1 MPAPVSLL
9 SDQMVDMKFITA
21 FTGLTDKWFY
31 KLIKEK
37 KFPKPIKLG
46 RASRWFKSEVEKW
59 LKERIEESREEEQP
73 EEKYLQSDKTHED
86 NDIG

>member
-1 MPAPVSLL
+1 MTTATQPSLL
-9 SDQMVDMKFITA
+9 SDQMVDMKFITT

-31 KLIKEK
+31 RLIKEK

-73 EEKYLQSDKTHED
+73 EEK
-86 NDIG
+86 

>member
-1 MPAPVSLL
+1 MPASTTTSLL
-9 SDQMVDMKFITA
+9 SDQMVDMKFITT

-46 RASRWFKSEVEKW
+46 RVSRWFKSEVEKW
-59 LKERIEESREEEQP
+59 LKERIEESRGEDLS
-73 EEKYLQSDKTHED
+73 EEK
-86 NDIG
+86 

>member
-1 MPAPVSLL
+1 MPVSAPVSLL
-9 SDQMVDMKFITA
+9 SDQMVDMKFITT

-59 LKERIEESREEEQP
+59 LKERIGESRGEGAA
-73 EEKYLQSDKTHED
+73 EEK
-86 NDIG
+86 

>member
-1 MPAPVSLL
+1 MPASMQTSLL
-9 SDQMVDMKFITA
+9 SDQMVDMKFITT

-37 KFPKPIKLG
+37 KFPKPVKLG

-59 LKERIEESREEEQP
+59 LKERIEESRGKNLVEG
-73 EEKYLQSDKTHED
+73 K
-86 NDIG
+86 

>member
-9 SDQMVDMKFITA
+9 SDQMADMKFITA

-73 EEKYLQSDKTHED
+73 EEK
-86 NDIG
+86 